1 MSSNARVI
9 RNRGSPAQTT
19 NSQLEAILEAMTYIE
34 ELKRP
39 PISRDSLVQYFSNDE
54 IKRTVE
60 VIIVH
65 LYGETET
72 VDPGDQVTL
81 AKLAATWRYHSCSP
95 ESREVTADDLLHSI
109 VAPAMKKIH
118 AINISV
124 NRLGLRVGPTDVVRR
139 VDKVAVLRDLKWSM
153 SMDEFHEEF
162 TQYRSVE
169 YFTDNDQGRKMALEE
184 LRVRYERIVPEE
196 IKYQLGHRSDR
207 RRTRGTQTDLLE

>member
-1 MSSNARVI
+1 MSSNTRVV
-9 RNRGSPAQTT
+9 RNQGSPAQTT
-19 NSQLEAILEAMTYIE
+19 NSQLETILEAMTYIE

-39 PISRDSLVQYFSNDE
+39 PISRDSLVKYFSNDE

-65 LYGETET
+65 LYGDTES

-81 AKLAATWRYHSCSP
+81 AKLASTWRHHSCSP
-95 ESREVTADDLLHSI
+95 ETREVTADDILHNI

-139 VDKVAVLRDLKWSM
+139 VDEIAVLRDLKWSM
-153 SMDEFHEEF
+153 NMDEFHEEF

-169 YFTDNDQGRKMALEE
+169 YFTDNVEGRKMALEE
-184 LRVRYERIVPEE
+184 LRGRYERIVSEE
-196 IKYQLGHRSDR
+196 IKCQPGLRPD
-207 RRTRGTQTDLLE
+207 RRTRGTQIDPLV